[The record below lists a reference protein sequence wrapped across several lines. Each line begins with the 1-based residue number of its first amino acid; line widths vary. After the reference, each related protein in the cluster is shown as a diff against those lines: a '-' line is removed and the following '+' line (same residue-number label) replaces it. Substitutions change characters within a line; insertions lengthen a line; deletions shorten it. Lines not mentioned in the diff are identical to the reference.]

1 MTPKDVSFAEL
12 RSLLLSLG
20 FVEVRSSEPGVGYRH
35 AGSDTLLL
43 FREYRPEDAVS
54 PRDIFMA
61 QFFLDQR
68 GLMQPE
74 VFENYFRKTPA

>member
-1 MTPKDVSFAEL
+1 MIPNDVSFAEL

-35 AGSDTLLL
+35 VGSDTLLL
-43 FREYRPEDAVS
+43 FREYRPKEAVS
-54 PRDIFMA
+54 PRDVFMA

-68 GLMQPE
+68 GLMKPDA
-74 VFENYFRKTPA
+74 FENYFRKTPA

>member
-1 MTPKDVSFAEL
+1 MIPKEVSFAEL

-20 FVEVRSSEPGVGYRH
+20 FAEVRSSEPGLGYRH

-43 FREYRPEDAVS
+43 FREYQPADPVS
-54 PRDIFMA
+54 PRDVFMA

-68 GLMQPE
+68 GLMKPDA
-74 VFENYFRKTPA
+74 FENYFRKTPA